1 MREAASEAL
10 TIMAK
15 TSEVTRGHMFPA
27 LLHNLE
33 NPSAEALPLI
43 VQGRID
49 HITSQSFYDLRSL
62 VATSLSGSTFVS
74 SGKESELFHLIL

>member
-15 TSEVTRGHMFPA
+15 TSEVTRGNMFPA

-33 NPSAEALPLI
+33 KPSPEALPLI
-43 VQGRID
+43 VQGRIG
-49 HITSQSFYDLRSL
+49 HITSQSFYNLRCL
-62 VATSLSGSTFVS
+62 VATSLSGSAFVS
-74 SGKESELFHLIL
+74 SGKEAELFNLIL